1 MYFEC
6 FERGLK
12 PLIIIETKPQIKE
25 GLFLAAPASGAK
37 GGSFQW
43 EPLKQIGSRMMYV
56 KLNNAELE

>member
-25 GLFLAAPASGAK
+25 GLFLAAPASGGK
-37 GGSFQW
+37 GGSF
-43 EPLKQIGSRMMYV
+43 
-56 KLNNAELE
+56 